1 MEPIK
6 LATSCRQQKV
16 GKGAEYDMTKNAH
29 PAFSQTF
36 NNQSIIV
43 AFPTTIWRKL
53 LNEGI
58 KFYMEL

>member
-1 MEPIK
+1 
-6 LATSCRQQKV
+6 
-16 GKGAEYDMTKNAH
+16 MTKNAH

-43 AFPTTIWRKL
+43 AFPTIWRKL
-53 LNEGI
+53 LNERI